1 MKKIYQKL
9 VRDRIPGIIADDGKS
24 FGSHMAK
31 DDEIMSYAFKKLREE
46 VQEFIEDPS
55 AEEAADIMEIFHF
68 LCEKLEL
75 RESEIKAATMSK
87 RITHGGFCRGVILE
101 WVEEK

>member
-9 VRDRIPGIIADDGKS
+9 VRDRIPEVITEAGKL
-24 FGSHMAK
+24 FATRVVT
-31 DDEIMSYAFKKLREE
+31 DQELTDYTFKKL
-46 VQEFIEDPS
+46 QEDPC

-68 LCEKLEL
+68 ICDRLKI
-75 RESEIKAATMSK
+75 RDSEIMAETTAK
-87 RITHGGFCRGVILE
+87 RISRGGFNKGLILE